1 MIKYVDDLKINFNG
15 RYYNNNIKND
25 ALSTQQIFYKIAKS
39 ISNFFDDKKIGGFAT
54 PFNNINRNIQ
64 KGITDFTQG
73 FMNELNKI
81 TNGTGYLILSIY
93 QNIIFDKPNISLHDQ
108 RNIIIELLIDLVDKY
123 KKHKYIQKPQFYV
136 FGGKKIKKKI
146 KKKGGVA
153 ESIMITSIIIAAI
166 WALIQMFDNINAKYE
181 KWVNENAINSQVYA
195 KPTLETEEIRSEIKK
210 KQTTSKK
217 KLLKEKHH
225 LKDKHLLKE
234 KQLLKKDKKVERG
247 YLVFLRYN

>member
-1 MIKYVDDLKINFNG
+1 MSEADMIKYVEDLKINFNG

-25 ALSTQQIFYKIAKS
+25 ALSTQQIFYEIAKS
-39 ISNFFDDKKIGGFAT
+39 ISNFFDNKGNKKIGGFTT

-93 QNIIFDKPNISLHDQ
+93 QNVIFDKPNISLHDQ
-108 RNIIIELLIDLVDKY
+108 RNIIIELLIDLADKY

-210 KQTTSKK
+210 N
-217 KLLKEKHH
+217 KE
-225 LKDKHLLKE
+225 
-234 KQLLKKDKKVERG
+234 LLKKK
-247 YLVFLRYN
+247 